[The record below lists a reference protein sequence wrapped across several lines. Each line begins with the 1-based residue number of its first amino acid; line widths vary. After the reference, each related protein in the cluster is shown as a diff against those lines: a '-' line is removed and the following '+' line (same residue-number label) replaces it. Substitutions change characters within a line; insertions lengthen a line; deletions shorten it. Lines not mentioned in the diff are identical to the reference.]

1 MLVTPGVL
9 HYDGAMKERST
20 QPKELWPGG
29 IRYAGESAGADS
41 LALAAFARTPS
52 ARRGADLG
60 CGCGILLLL
69 LAREAPELAID
80 GVELRPGA
88 AALCR
93 ENIIANGLEG
103 RCRVFIGDWRELPP
117 AAGEL
122 DLVVSNPPYFPAGR
136 GAVSHDPARA
146 SMRTETSTLP
156 ELCLAAAARLR
167 SGGDFCLVHRTERL
181 AEVFAAL
188 QAAGLEPKH
197 LRFFA
202 PSPDK
207 APALFLCRARK
218 GAGSG
223 LRVDAPLYQFG
234 ADGAETEEYRKI
246 CHWEEQP

>member
-1 MLVTPGVL
+1 MRDIPPLLPVSGKDFAPGMLVTPGVL

-41 LALAAFARTPS
+41 LALAAFASTPS

-122 DLVVSNPPYFPAGR
+122 DLG
-136 GAVSHDPARA
+136 
-146 SMRTETSTLP
+146 
-156 ELCLAAAARLR
+156 LAAAARLR